1 MKIRLIIALVAK
13 LELIEK
19 ELRENAFAYKGIMII
34 WEVVKIVKSV
44 IVSANNGN
52 IYTFWYIIIIII
64 IFKIV
69 WVGRCVVSVG
79 LDMCWIIRVN
89 VLVRKG
95 LRKRFWVGSVRDA
108 TFMKGNAFLSVL
120 VIVLKMISIILV
132 KGWIMMRKG
141 IWFFIGFAC
150 FLWFWFLFCLWGFF
164 IRD

>member
-69 WVGRCVVSVG
+69 
-79 LDMCWIIRVN
+79 
-89 VLVRKG
+89 
-95 LRKRFWVGSVRDA
+95 
-108 TFMKGNAFLSVL
+108 
-120 VIVLKMISIILV
+120 
-132 KGWIMMRKG
+132 
-141 IWFFIGFAC
+141 
-150 FLWFWFLFCLWGFF
+150 
-164 IRD
+164 